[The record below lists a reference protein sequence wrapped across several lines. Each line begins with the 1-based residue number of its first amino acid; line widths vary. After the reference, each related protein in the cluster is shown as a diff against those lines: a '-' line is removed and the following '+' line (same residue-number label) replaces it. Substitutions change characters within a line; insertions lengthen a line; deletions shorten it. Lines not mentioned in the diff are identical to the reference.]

1 MTAATPPSSSVS
13 FDLIVYGDEVP
24 GLLALVC
31 AARDYRRQTG
41 KNLRTLVLSK
51 GNSQDDLGGHLIRG
65 RLAYL
70 DRSHIPSDIRQSDN
84 IPVFGDPVSIYKEF
98 LNRAG
103 VYQIALDPPKANIAL
118 RNMLQEVGA
127 NLINNVQI
135 ESVIK
140 TDNKISSIKLTN
152 GSTFLGKHFID
163 CTVNAELALFAGVQK
178 LRGFETFGLPDSEL
192 CVTLVF
198 ETEGLTVQR
207 LKDIEFAYLKRFTNP
222 SDTRAQNMINIA
234 AGSNPTLADRFRRE
248 LLDAQ
253 GRLRTMAIGPD
264 FIDVTS
270 RALSIAYHAFRGRRL
285 SLADSGAILDQGN
298 IAILNP
304 NKDRLAWNAL
314 LFFVNSTQAE
324 ELARAGAKPTK
335 AMLAEMAFV
344 ERFFQSFGAT
354 AVKSASELYIRHAG
368 NVTGVVDPLTGAE
381 MLSGGVPANEA
392 LGTFSYHLDVRG
404 GIHGLGAKAANKGIK
419 SISFFTPPTFNI
431 GIRHAL
437 VKDIPNLAVISPGS
451 GFYGYASAAGRIVEY
466 NVGVGQGVGIAVSLA
481 QISDRHLG
489 DITNLDVRKV
499 LETTRQLTRIF
510 GKSHAQEAKRMNEF
524 EIGIA

>member
-1 MTAATPPSSSVS
+1 MTAATPSSSTIF
-13 FDLIVYGDEVP
+13 FDVILYGDEVP

-31 AARDYRRQTG
+31 AAREYRRQTG
-41 KNLRTLVLSK
+41 KILRTLVLSK
-51 GNSQDDLGGHLIRG
+51 GTSQEDLGGHLIRG
-65 RLAYL
+65 RLSYL
-70 DRSHIPSDIRQSDN
+70 DRSHIPSDIRKAEN
-84 IPVFGDPVSIYKEF
+84 IPVFGDPVNIYKEF
-98 LNRAG
+98 LQRSG
-103 VYQIALDPPKANIAL
+103 VYQIALDPQKGNLAL

-127 NLINNVQI
+127 SLVNNVQI

-140 TDNKISSIKLTN
+140 DNSKITGIKIV
-152 GSTFLGKHFID
+152 GGGTFLAKQFID
-163 CTVNAELALFAGVQK
+163 CTVHAELAQAAGMQK

-192 CVTLVF
+192 CVTQVF

-222 SDTRAQNMINIA
+222 SDTLAQNMINIA
-234 AGSNPTLADRFRRE
+234 AGSNPTIADRFRRE

-253 GRLRTMAIGPD
+253 GKLRTMAIGAD

-270 RALSIAYHAFRGRRL
+270 RALSIAYHGFRGRRL

-304 NKDRLAWNAL
+304 NKDRLSWNAL
-314 LFFVNSTQAE
+314 LFFVNANQAE
-324 ELARAGAKPTK
+324 ELARGGAKPTP

-344 ERFFQSFGAT
+344 ERFFKSFGAT
-354 AVKSASELYIRHAG
+354 AVKGASELYIRHAG

-431 GIRHAL
+431 GIRHA
-437 VKDIPNLAVISPGS
+437 VIKDTPNLAVISPGS
-451 GFYGYASAAGRIVEY
+451 GFYGYACAAGRIVEY
-466 NVGVGQGVGIAVSLA
+466 NVGVGQGVGIAASLA
-481 QISDRHLG
+481 IISDRNLA
-489 DITNLDVRKV
+489 DVTNLDVRKV
-499 LETTRQLTRIF
+499 LETTRQLPRIF
-510 GKSHAQEAKRMNEF
+510 GKSNAAEAKRMNEF